1 MKYLKILLQL
11 VTVTL
16 VSAPATVFAARL
28 ELSADTHSAWHLGAD
43 IILYTHIIGGGIGL
57 LAGLVASLAKKGA
70 RIHRSSGK
78 LFLVS
83 MLICYG
89 IGAAVAPF
97 LEEGQRVNFVAAI
110 LALYLLISGI
120 QAVKLKSYCVS
131 QFNVVGLG
139 ISLTIAVIGLLFMYM
154 GSQNETGT
162 VDGSPP
168 DAFFLFV
175 FAGTL
180 SAIGEARILI
190 VKKLSAQGRL
200 YRHLWRMCFSFFIA
214 SGSLFSGQIHL
225 FPAWFANS
233 LLPVFC
239 SLFPLL
245 VLFYWTIKLVIPKA
259 KNTLKQFLAHIQ
271 RKSFRP

>member
-1 MKYLKILLQL
+1 MKMTNVWSKFITLSLL
-11 VTVTL
+11 
-16 VSAPATVFAARL
+16 SAPATAFAAKL
-28 ELSADTHSAWHLGAD
+28 ELSADTHIAWQHGAD
-43 IILYTHIIGGGIGL
+43 FILYTHIIGGGLGL
-57 LAGLVASLAKKGA
+57 LAGLVASFSKKGMLT
-70 RIHRSSGK
+70 HRRAGK
-78 LFLVS
+78 IFLAS
-83 MLICYG
+83 MLACYG
-89 IGAAVAPF
+89 IGAVVAPF

-120 QAVKLKSYCVS
+120 QAVKLKSYIAS

-139 ISLTIAVIGLLFMYM
+139 LSVTIAALGLLFMYM
-154 GSQNETGT
+154 GSQSETGT

-175 FAGTL
+175 LAGTL
-180 SAIGEARILI
+180 CAIGEARILI
-190 VKKLSAQGRL
+190 IKKLSAQGRI

-225 FPAWFANS
+225 FPQWFANS

-245 VLFYWTIKLVIPKA
+245 ILLYWTVKTLYKA
-259 KNTLKQFLAHIQ
+259 AKKYLHQFRCKQQ
-271 RKSFRP
+271 VNV